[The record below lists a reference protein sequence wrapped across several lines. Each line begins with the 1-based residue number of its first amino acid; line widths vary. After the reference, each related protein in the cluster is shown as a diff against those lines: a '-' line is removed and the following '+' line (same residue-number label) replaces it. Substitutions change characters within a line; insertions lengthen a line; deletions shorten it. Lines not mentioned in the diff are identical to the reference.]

1 MLLQMK
7 QHLLAVSTK
16 RLTKDVINKYS
27 ILNEITYLY
36 SGILQNYPVFIPAK
50 KYIKY
55 LGGTTEIYSWKSNG
69 MSEESIENI
78 IKLGYNFASTL
89 VNYY

>member
-1 MLLQMK
+1 M
-7 QHLLAVSTK
+7 
-16 RLTKDVINKYS
+16 INKYS
-27 ILNEITYLY
+27 ILNEITYFY
-36 SGILQNYPVFIPAK
+36 SRILQNYPVFIPAK

-55 LGGTTEIYSWKSNG
+55 LGGTTEIYSKSNG
-69 MSEESIENI
+69 MSEEGIENI

>member
-55 LGGTTEIYSWKSNG
+55 LGGTTEIYSKSNG

>member
-1 MLLQMK
+1 M
-7 QHLLAVSTK
+7 
-16 RLTKDVINKYS
+16 INKYS
-27 ILNEITYLY
+27 ILNEITYFY
-36 SGILQNYPVFIPAK
+36 SRILQNYPVFIPAK

-55 LGGTTEIYSWKSNG
+55 LGGTTEIYSKSNG
-69 MSEESIENI
+69 MSEESIEKI

>member
-1 MLLQMK
+1 M
-7 QHLLAVSTK
+7 
-16 RLTKDVINKYS
+16 INKYS
-27 ILNEITYLY
+27 ILNEIKYFY
-36 SGILQNYPVFIPAK
+36 SGILQNYPVFIWAK

-55 LGGTTEIYSWKSNG
+55 GGGTTEICSWKSNG